1 LAQDFFRR
9 AQYSSTSPARA
20 IFEHFARARVQK
32 STWHQSIATAPR
44 ASFVTREGTISQ
56 MHSGAA
62 A

>member
-1 LAQDFFRR
+1 LSTSSARGADVRLAQ
-9 AQYSSTSPARA
+9 SVA
-20 IFEHFARARVQK
+20 I
-32 STWHQSIATAPR
+32 APR